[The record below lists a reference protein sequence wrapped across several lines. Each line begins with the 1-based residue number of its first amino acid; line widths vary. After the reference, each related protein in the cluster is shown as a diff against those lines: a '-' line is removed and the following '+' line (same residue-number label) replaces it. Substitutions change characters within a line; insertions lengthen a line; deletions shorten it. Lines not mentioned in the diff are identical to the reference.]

1 MHLKK
6 NNSALRDAAYLVH
19 QDHRM
24 AICILKI
31 KEQRAFDALVCPMI
45 FTLSLSHSSDISC
58 DKTETKEEKKK
69 LKQQLRAIVR
79 YNEDVMSMAQ
89 QLALSYKNIKV
100 SSNAT
105 SFQ

>member
-1 MHLKK
+1 
-6 NNSALRDAAYLVH
+6 
-19 QDHRM
+19 M